1 MISQESRNQKITDQ
15 EITDQKIIDPNDTRT
30 NQKYEGPCGGPEEV
44 SLTSII
50 VITK

>member
-1 MISQESRNQKITDQ
+1 MISRESRNQEITDQ
-15 EITDQKIIDPNDTRT
+15 EITDQKIIDQNDTRT
-30 NQKYEGPCGGPEEV
+30 NQEYEGPCGGPEEV